1 MFLRYHEKGWIR
13 DKSYGSLLY
22 YKSYVDYIFVVFEI
36 KDYTDSFYNYVNR
49 QHSNI
54 KFTMQTQ
61 KDGKLPRF
69 LSLQQA

>member
-13 DKSYGSLLY
+13 DNSYGSLLY
-22 YKSYVDYIFVVFEI
+22 YKRYVDYIFAVFEI
-36 KDYTDSFYNYVNR
+36 KDYADSFYNYISR

-69 LSLQQA
+69 LSPQQA